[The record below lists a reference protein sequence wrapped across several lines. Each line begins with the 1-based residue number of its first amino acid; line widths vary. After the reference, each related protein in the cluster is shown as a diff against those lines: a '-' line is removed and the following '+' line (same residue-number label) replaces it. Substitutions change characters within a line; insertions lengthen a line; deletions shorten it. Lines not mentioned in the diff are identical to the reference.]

1 MSRPLRIEYEGAW
14 YHVMNRGRRSD
25 RIFEDRDDYR
35 MFMGLMEEI
44 TRVWDARISAFCL
57 LPNHYHMVIQ
67 TPRGNISRCLRHLDG
82 IYTQRFNRAHGLDGP
97 LFRGRFKSILIDAD
111 SYLLQLVRY
120 IHRNPM
126 KAEIVDNLD
135 QYPWSSHKGYMSKA
149 REWDWLHKDM
159 VFSLLTGEKRSR
171 VTAYRRFMAEED
183 SKEIEQLIERKKWP
197 VFLGSE
203 QFAGWLRRKFFEQ
216 KQHPQVPGSSGLAPE
231 LEAIKKKVCSYYRV
245 DDSEL
250 MKSRRGRF
258 NEPRNMAIYLVRR
271 LRKDGLRAIGSE
283 FGLREYSSV
292 SSIVQGFEKQFPKN
306 RGLQKRYEVLR
317 KALIIGQT
325 ET

>member
-25 RIFEDRDDYR
+25 RIFEEPNDYR
-35 MFMGLMEEI
+35 LFIDLMKEI
-44 TRVWDARISAFCL
+44 TVVWDARISAYCL
-57 LPNHYHMVIQ
+57 MPNHYHMIIQ

-120 IHRNPM
+120 IHWNPI
-126 KAEIVDNLD
+126 KAKIVDDLD
-135 QYPWSSHKGYMSKA
+135 QALWSSHKGYLSKA
-149 REWDWLHKDM
+149 KEWDWLQKDI
-159 VFSLLTGEKRSR
+159 VFSLLTGEKRNR
-171 VTAYRRFMAEED
+171 VIAYRRFMAGED
-183 SKEIEQLIERKKWP
+183 SKEIEKLFERKKWP

-203 QFAGWLRRKFFEQ
+203 QFAGWLRRRFFEK
-216 KQHPQVPGSSGLAPE
+216 KQHPQVPESSELGPE
-231 LEAIKKKVCSYYRV
+231 LKAIKKKVCDYYRV
-245 DDSEL
+245 EESEL
-250 MKSRRGRF
+250 LKSRRGRF

-271 LRKDGLRAIGSE
+271 LRKDNLREIGSE
-283 FGLREYSSV
+283 FGLSGYSSA
-292 SSIVQGFEKQFPKN
+292 SSILQELEKQFLKN
-306 RGLQKRYEVLR
+306 RRLQKRYEVLR